1 MMVWLGQQ
9 KSRPHSLISPLESIT
24 YLYCPPFTNDR
35 RNFKTTK
42 DPTEPID
49 EEDPSAR
56 AFEVFKVSQKDE
68 TKDMTEVQE
77 MELWK
82 RTTKLEEIMAL
93 ATQGN
98 NWRLRA
104 PSPLQLKV
112 ERLVRRRRKK
122 SRNPILC
129 ESTPRTDTERNKG
142 WADELLRAKA
152 AHGDPGWVLDVSSSK
167 LDSVA
172 HMLSLLT
179 RLCRFEL
186 RTNSASGRMILRTDS
201 QCQIRGGT
209 NWQSCTTVMDTTF

>member
-35 RNFKTTK
+35 RNFKTTSSKSFSYK

-56 AFEVFKVSQKDE
+56 AF
-68 TKDMTEVQE
+68 EVQE